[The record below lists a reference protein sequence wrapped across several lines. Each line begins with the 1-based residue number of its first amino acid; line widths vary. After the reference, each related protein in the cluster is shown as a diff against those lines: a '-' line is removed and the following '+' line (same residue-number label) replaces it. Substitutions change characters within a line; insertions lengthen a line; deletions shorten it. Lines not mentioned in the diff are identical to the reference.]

1 MKRILIL
8 LLLSAVVVSIAAPSH
23 SATRK
28 KKGFVFS
35 TSIGLGVGFP
45 VSPDGFD
52 TNWDPSFGAVLDV
65 AVQRSLLELSGSFDY
80 NFFLSN
86 GIEPDDANALTI
98 FLNLKIKPIAKT
110 SVHPYLLIGGGYY
123 RYWRVDA
130 NVTENTTGYQGG
142 AGVELDMS
150 KTQRLFI
157 DAKQVIGR
165 TRSLHVNS
173 TGENTSHIAVRV
185 GLTFVF

>member
-8 LLLSAVVVSIAAPSH
+8 LLLSAIVVSIAAPSF

-28 KKGFVFS
+28 QKGFLFS

-45 VSPDGFD
+45 LAPDEFE
-52 TNWDPSFGAVLDV
+52 TNWDPSFGAILDV
-65 AVQRSLLELSGSFDY
+65 AVQRSLLEASVSFDY

-86 GIEPDDANALTI
+86 GINPDDANILTI

-110 SVHPYLLIGGGYY
+110 SVRPYILIGGGYY
-123 RYWRVDA
+123 RFWIVDA
-130 NVTENTTGYQGG
+130 NITDNTTGYQAG
-142 AGVELDMS
+142 AGVELDIS

-165 TRSLHVNS
+165 TRSPYVNS
-173 TGENTSHIAVRV
+173 TGENTSHIAVRI

>member
-8 LLLSAVVVSIAAPSH
+8 LLLSAIIVSIAAPSF
-23 SATRK
+23 SAAR
-28 KKGFVFS
+28 KKGFQFS

-45 VSPDGFD
+45 LAPDEFEE
-52 TNWDPSFGAVLDV
+52 NWDPSFGAILDV
-65 AVQRSLLELSGSFDY
+65 AVQRSLLEMSVSFDY

-86 GIEPDDANALTI
+86 GIDPDDANILTI

-110 SVHPYLLIGGGYY
+110 SVRPYILIGGGYY
-123 RYWRVDA
+123 RFWIVDA
-130 NVTENTTGYQGG
+130 NVLENTTGYQGG
-142 AGVELDMS
+142 AGVELDIS

-165 TRSLHVNS
+165 TRSQYVNS
-173 TGENTSHIAVRV
+173 TGENTSHIAVRI